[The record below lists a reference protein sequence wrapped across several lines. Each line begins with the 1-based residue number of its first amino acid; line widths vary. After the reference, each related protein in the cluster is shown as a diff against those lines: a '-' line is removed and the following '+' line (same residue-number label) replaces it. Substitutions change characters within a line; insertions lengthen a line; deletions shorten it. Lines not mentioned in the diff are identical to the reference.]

1 MYMQIPREQ
10 GINGNACLHQV
21 AVALKYGI
29 SNLNFISQT
38 EKERF
43 NIVVILAAR
52 NNTKFNVFQFVSLDL
67 KEIESD
73 SHFFENQE
81 VIEEESQGKIPMS
94 TPLDSPQIYWTTM
107 NVAIP
112 DVL

>member
-1 MYMQIPREQ
+1 MHMQIPREQ

-38 EKERF
+38 AKERF
-43 NIVVILAAR
+43 NIDVIQAAR
-52 NNTKFNVFQFVSLDL
+52 NNTKFNVSQFVSLDL

-73 SHFFENQE
+73 SHFFGNQE
-81 VIEEESQGKIPMS
+81 VIEEEPQAKIPMS
-94 TPLDSPQIYWTTM
+94 TPLDSPQRYWTTM
-107 NVAIP
+107 NAVIP